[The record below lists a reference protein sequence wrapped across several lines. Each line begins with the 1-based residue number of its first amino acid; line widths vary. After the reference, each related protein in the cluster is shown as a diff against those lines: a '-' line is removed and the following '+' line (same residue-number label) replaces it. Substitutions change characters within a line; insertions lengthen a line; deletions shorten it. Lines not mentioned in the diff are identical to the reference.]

1 MKKNRENGMRL
12 AETGID
18 PLPCQSECCDAAEA
32 ANYPRSQ
39 LYFDGQVNDIDYD
52 KIKVRNFVML
62 SLWRLDMVK
71 HKQEMLFGGA
81 SAFNKRSTRQSQGS
95 TAGSAFAVLYFMP

>member
-1 MKKNRENGMRL
+1 MRL

-52 KIKVRNFVML
+52 KIKV
-62 SLWRLDMVK
+62 WRYDDIV
-71 HKQEMLFGGA
+71 
-81 SAFNKRSTRQSQGS
+81 
-95 TAGSAFAVLYFMP
+95 